1 VTDVAIAASLLSCIA
16 LGVRW
21 WARFAVDVWRTSDL
35 VALPVVCEGPSV
47 PYVESG
53 ELVFAPFVVVRP
65 EHLPTM
71 RAPRGEQ

>member
-1 VTDVAIAASLLSCIA
+1 MAIAILLLSGIA

-21 WARFAVDVWRTSDL
+21 WVRFAVDVWRASDE
-35 VALPVVCEGPSV
+35 VALPVVCEGSSV